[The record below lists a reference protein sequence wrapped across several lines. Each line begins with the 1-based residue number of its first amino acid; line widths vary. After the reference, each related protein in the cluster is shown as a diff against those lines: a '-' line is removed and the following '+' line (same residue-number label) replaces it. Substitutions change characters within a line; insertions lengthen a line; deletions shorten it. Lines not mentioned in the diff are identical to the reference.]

1 MDVTRTTLDDH
12 RLDAVVPVHHVEVR
26 RIEIAP
32 GVHPGAHWHNGPVFG
47 VIEGGSVI
55 FAVGDGPER
64 VLRPGDTFFE
74 PGDRTIARFDATEEG
89 VMFLAWFPLPEGAS
103 PELTMGERPS

>member
-1 MDVTRTTLDDH
+1 MTRKTLDDH
-12 RLDAVVPVHHVEVR
+12 RLDAVVPVRHVEVR

-32 GVHPGAHWHNGPVFG
+32 GLHPGAHWHNGPVFG
-47 VIEGGSVI
+47 VIERGSVL
-55 FAVGDGPER
+55 FAVGDGPEW

-89 VMFLAWFPLPEGAS
+89 VTFLAWFPLPESVS
-103 PELTMGERPS
+103 PELTMGSLPS